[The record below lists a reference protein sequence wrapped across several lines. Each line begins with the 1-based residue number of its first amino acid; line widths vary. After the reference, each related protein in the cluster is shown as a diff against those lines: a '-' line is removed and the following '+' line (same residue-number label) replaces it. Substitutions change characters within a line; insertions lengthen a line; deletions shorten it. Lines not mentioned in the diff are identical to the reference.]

1 MKLEINNLSKTLDNN
16 IILDNINMS
25 LESGNIYG
33 FIGRNGSGKTMLL
46 KVICGFVKPTSG
58 TILINDENA
67 LANNYFN
74 NEIRALI
81 EKPNFINNLSG
92 FDNLKL
98 LASINNKIDDKT
110 ILTWLDKVGLLE
122 EKDKKY
128 SKYSLGMKQK
138 LGIVQALMED
148 TKIIL
153 LDEPLNGI
161 DENSVNIIRNILLEE
176 KNKDKLII
184 IATHIKEDIEK
195 LCNIIYHFDS
205 GKVTIVNE
213 KTN

>member
-1 MKLEINNLSKTLDNN
+1 MKIEINNLSKTLDNN

-122 EKDKKY
+122 EKDKLY

>member
-81 EKPNFINNLSG
+81 ENPNFINNLSG

-98 LASINNKIDDKT
+98 LAGINNKIDDKT
-110 ILTWLDKVGLLE
+110 ILTWLDKVDLLE
-122 EKDKKY
+122 EKDKLY

-205 GKVTIVNE
+205 GKVTIVDK

>member
-1 MKLEINNLSKTLDNN
+1 MKIEINNLSKTLDNN

-98 LASINNKIDDKT
+98 LAGINNKIDDKT
-110 ILTWLDKVGLLE
+110 ILTWLDKVDLLE
-122 EKDKKY
+122 EKDKLY

-161 DENSVNIIRNILLEE
+161 DENSINIIRNILLEE

-205 GKVTIVNE
+205 GKVTIVDK

>member
-1 MKLEINNLSKTLDNN
+1 MKIEINNLSKTLDNN

-98 LASINNKIDDKT
+98 LASINNKIDDKI

-122 EKDKKY
+122 EKDKLY

>member
-1 MKLEINNLSKTLDNN
+1 ME
-16 IILDNINMS
+16 
-25 LESGNIYG
+25 
-33 FIGRNGSGKTMLL
+33 
-46 KVICGFVKPTSG
+46 
-58 TILINDENA
+58 
-67 LANNYFN
+67 
-74 NEIRALI
+74 
-81 EKPNFINNLSG
+81 
-92 FDNLKL
+92 
-98 LASINNKIDDKT
+98 
-110 ILTWLDKVGLLE
+110 
-122 EKDKKY
+122 
-128 SKYSLGMKQK
+128 
-138 LGIVQALMED
+138 ALMED

-161 DENSVNIIRNILLEE
+161 DENSINIIRNILLEE

>member
-1 MKLEINNLSKTLDNN
+1 MKIEINNLSKSLDNN

-110 ILTWLDKVGLLE
+110 ILTWLDKVDLLE
-122 EKDKKY
+122 EKDKLY

-161 DENSVNIIRNILLEE
+161 DENSINIIRNILLEE

-205 GKVTIVNE
+205 GKVTIVDK

>member
-122 EKDKKY
+122 EKDKLY

>member
-98 LASINNKIDDKT
+98 LASINNKIDDKI

-122 EKDKKY
+122 EKDKLY

-153 LDEPLNGI
+153 LDEPLNGS

>member
-1 MKLEINNLSKTLDNN
+1 MKIEINNLSKTLDNN

-110 ILTWLDKVGLLE
+110 ILTWLDKVNLLE
-122 EKDKKY
+122 EKDKLY

-161 DENSVNIIRNILLEE
+161 DENSINIIRNILLEE

-205 GKVTIVNE
+205 GKVTIVDK

>member
-1 MKLEINNLSKTLDNN
+1 MKIEINNLSKTLDNN

-98 LASINNKIDDKT
+98 LAGINNKIDDKT
-110 ILTWLDKVGLLE
+110 ILTWLDKVNLLE
-122 EKDKKY
+122 EKDKLY

-176 KNKDKLII
+176 INKDKLII

-205 GKVTIVNE
+205 GKVTIVDK

>member
-25 LESGNIYG
+25 LESCNIYG

-122 EKDKKY
+122 EKDKLY

-205 GKVTIVNE
+205 GKVTILNE

>member
-1 MKLEINNLSKTLDNN
+1 MKIEINNLSKTLDNN

-98 LASINNKIDDKT
+98 LASINNKIDDKI
-110 ILTWLDKVGLLE
+110 ILTWLDKVNLLE
-122 EKDKKY
+122 EKDKLY

-161 DENSVNIIRNILLEE
+161 DENSINIIRNILLEE

-205 GKVTIVNE
+205 GKVTIVDK

>member
-1 MKLEINNLSKTLDNN
+1 MKIEINNLSKTLDNN

-110 ILTWLDKVGLLE
+110 ILTWLDKVNLLE
-122 EKDKKY
+122 EKDKLY

-205 GKVTIVNE
+205 GKVTIVDK

>member
-1 MKLEINNLSKTLDNN
+1 MKIEINNLSKTLDNN

-110 ILTWLDKVGLLE
+110 ILTWLDKVDLLE
-122 EKDKKY
+122 EKDKLY

-138 LGIVQALMED
+138 LGIVQVLMED

-161 DENSVNIIRNILLEE
+161 DENSINIIRNILLEE

-205 GKVTIVNE
+205 GKVTIVDK

>member
-1 MKLEINNLSKTLDNN
+1 MKLEIKNLSKTFG
-16 IILDNINMS
+16 DNIVLQDIN
-25 LESGNIYG
+25 LTLNGGKIYG

-122 EKDKKY
+122 EKDKLY

-205 GKVTIVNE
+205 GKVTILNE

>member
-1 MKLEINNLSKTLDNN
+1 MKIEINNLSKTLDNN

-98 LASINNKIDDKT
+98 LASINNKIDDKI

-122 EKDKKY
+122 EKDKLY

-205 GKVTIVNE
+205 GKVTILNE

>member
-1 MKLEINNLSKTLDNN
+1 MKIEINNLSKSLDNN

-110 ILTWLDKVGLLE
+110 ILTWLDKVDLLE
-122 EKDKKY
+122 EKDKLY

-205 GKVTIVNE
+205 GKVTIVDK

>member
-1 MKLEINNLSKTLDNN
+1 MKIEINNLSKTLDNN

-98 LASINNKIDDKT
+98 LASINNKIDDKI

-122 EKDKKY
+122 EKDKLY

-205 GKVTIVNE
+205 GKVTIVNK

>member
-1 MKLEINNLSKTLDNN
+1 MKIEINNLSKTLDNN

-110 ILTWLDKVGLLE
+110 ILTWLDKVDLLE
-122 EKDKKY
+122 EKDKLY

-205 GKVTIVNE
+205 GKVTIVDK

>member
-1 MKLEINNLSKTLDNN
+1 MKIEINNLSKTLDNN

-98 LASINNKIDDKT
+98 LAGINNKIDDKT
-110 ILTWLDKVGLLE
+110 ILTWLDKVNLLE
-122 EKDKKY
+122 EKDKVTI
-128 SKYSLGMKQK
+128 MKETAYQGFIFSGSQK
-138 LGIVQALMED
+138 
-148 TKIIL
+148 T
-153 LDEPLNGI
+153 
-161 DENSVNIIRNILLEE
+161 NIIPIITVTFTLIYTRNVAICRLIGY
-176 KNKDKLII
+176 NK
-184 IATHIKEDIEK
+184 KE
-195 LCNIIYHFDS
+195 
-205 GKVTIVNE
+205 
-213 KTN
+213 

>member
-1 MKLEINNLSKTLDNN
+1 MKIEINNLSKTLDNN
-16 IILDNINMS
+16 IILDNINMI

-98 LASINNKIDDKT
+98 LASINNKIDDKI

-122 EKDKKY
+122 EKDKLY

-205 GKVTIVNE
+205 GKVTILNE

>member
-1 MKLEINNLSKTLDNN
+1 M
-16 IILDNINMS
+16 
-25 LESGNIYG
+25 
-33 FIGRNGSGKTMLL
+33 
-46 KVICGFVKPTSG
+46 
-58 TILINDENA
+58 
-67 LANNYFN
+67 
-74 NEIRALI
+74 I

-110 ILTWLDKVGLLE
+110 ILTWLDKVDLLE
-122 EKDKKY
+122 EKDKLY

-161 DENSVNIIRNILLEE
+161 DENSINIIRNILLEE

-205 GKVTIVNE
+205 GKVTIVDK

>member
-98 LASINNKIDDKT
+98 LASINNKIDDKI

-122 EKDKKY
+122 EKDKLY

-205 GKVTIVNE
+205 GKVTIVNK

>member
-67 LANNYFN
+67 LTNNYFN

-98 LASINNKIDDKT
+98 LASINNKIDDKI

-122 EKDKKY
+122 EKDKLY

>member
-1 MKLEINNLSKTLDNN
+1 MKIEINNLSKTLDNN
-16 IILDNINMS
+16 IILDNINMI

-98 LASINNKIDDKT
+98 LASINNKIDDKI

-122 EKDKKY
+122 EKDKLY

>member
-1 MKLEINNLSKTLDNN
+1 MKIEINNLSKTLDNN

-98 LASINNKIDDKT
+98 LAGINNKIDDKT
-110 ILTWLDKVGLLE
+110 ILTWLDKVNLLE
-122 EKDKKY
+122 EKDKLY

-205 GKVTIVNE
+205 GKVTIVDK

>member
-1 MKLEINNLSKTLDNN
+1 MKIEINNLSKTLDNN
-16 IILDNINMS
+16 IILDNINMI

-98 LASINNKIDDKT
+98 LASINNKIDDKI

-122 EKDKKY
+122 EKDKLY

-205 GKVTIVNE
+205 GKVTIVNK

>member
-1 MKLEINNLSKTLDNN
+1 MKIEINNLSKTLDNN

-98 LASINNKIDDKT
+98 LAGINNKIDDKT
-110 ILTWLDKVGLLE
+110 ILTWLDKVNLLE
-122 EKDKKY
+122 EKDKLY

-161 DENSVNIIRNILLEE
+161 DENSINIIRNILLEE

-205 GKVTIVNE
+205 GKVTIVDK

>member
-1 MKLEINNLSKTLDNN
+1 MKIEINNLSKTLDNN

-122 EKDKKY
+122 EKDKLY

-205 GKVTIVNE
+205 GKVTIVNK

>member
-98 LASINNKIDDKT
+98 LASINNKIDDKI

-122 EKDKKY
+122 EKDKLY

-205 GKVTIVNE
+205 GKVTILNE

>member
-1 MKLEINNLSKTLDNN
+1 MKIEINNLSKTLDNN

-110 ILTWLDKVGLLE
+110 ILTWLDKVDLLE
-122 EKDKKY
+122 EKDKLY

-161 DENSVNIIRNILLEE
+161 DENSINIIRNILLEE

-205 GKVTIVNE
+205 GKVTIVDK

>member
-1 MKLEINNLSKTLDNN
+1 MKIEINNLSKTLDNN

-81 EKPNFINNLSG
+81 ENPNFINNLSG

-98 LASINNKIDDKT
+98 LAGINNKIDDKT
-110 ILTWLDKVGLLE
+110 ILTWLDKVDLLE
-122 EKDKKY
+122 EKDKLY

-161 DENSVNIIRNILLEE
+161 DENSINIIRNILLEE

-205 GKVTIVNE
+205 GKVTIVDK

>member
-110 ILTWLDKVGLLE
+110 ILTWLDKVDLLE
-122 EKDKKY
+122 EKDKLY

-205 GKVTIVNE
+205 GKVTIVDK

>member
-1 MKLEINNLSKTLDNN
+1 MKIEINNLSKKLDNN

-81 EKPNFINNLSG
+81 ENPNFINNLSG

-122 EKDKKY
+122 EKDKLY

-161 DENSVNIIRNILLEE
+161 DENSINIIRNILLEE

>member
-1 MKLEINNLSKTLDNN
+1 MKIEINNLSKKLDNN

-67 LANNYFN
+67 LTNNYFN

-122 EKDKKY
+122 EKDKLY

-205 GKVTIVNE
+205 GKVTIE
-213 KTN
+213 